1 MYGSFDRRSSSSRP
15 LSDELCRNLEV
26 ALAAPAAASLL
37 RHEDCSKPPPLVRV
51 QLQLPEPKPNAFR
64 QKRPCGPGRRRRQ
77 RPEPQGGHHEG
88 MLALP
93 SRGWTLASTGLI
105 VAASQARDLAA
116 KDRGGTSDPYLVLTL
131 GDTRIVTH
139 SVPKTLNPEWNA
151 IEELPI
157 SSFQSLVLE
166 VICWDKDRFGKD
178 YMGEFDLALEEIF
191 QNERTEQEPRWFSLK
206 SKRPGKKTSVVSGE
220 VMLQFTLL
228 DTANP
233 AASPQQVFEKLY
245 SLIGTVPVGSSRNF
259 TPCMTPLLK
268 PTKSPRSAPTS
279 SSSPDEDDDDED
291 LTEFDDDAFEE
302 GEDASKPE
310 TAERRRRR
318 LRIKGLKRRRRQNPY
333 AFNNGY
339 SDVVGII
346 FLEICKITDLPP
358 ESNLTRTSFD
368 MDPFVVASLGKKT
381 YRTRRVRH
389 NLNPVFNEKMIFH
402 VQGHEQA
409 YSFAFTVIDY
419 DKYSGNDFI
428 ASCSLPIHE
437 LIEKAPKADPQ
448 TGLYGLRDPPEHAPA
463 AVKTRFKRL
472 GMSRS
477 SSSQSLGKMMRP
489 GLSKNA
495 SSTSSVSLNPALDP
509 GQAQA
514 ISQALLV
521 PGETLANT
529 GIDTTEPSMEGENPD
544 FHGFALPLKMKNL
557 DKWES
562 KHNPVIYLRA
572 KYMPYP
578 ALRQQFWRAMLRQY
592 DTDESGE
599 ISRVELTTMLDTL
612 GSTLRE
618 STIDSFFQRFPHKAA
633 DNEETWD
640 LSMDEAVICLEDQL
654 DAKNRPVASVGDR
667 LRSMV
672 PDMKHLGIHDR
683 PASSPGESGTCTPQI
698 SLEPQTYTAVPEI
711 NTPAEMDLDEDSDER
726 GEEHVV
732 EIRECPICH
741 QPRLHKRSDTD
752 IITHIATCAS
762 QDWRQVNTVLMGGF
776 VTASQAQRKWYSK
789 VITKISY
796 GGYKLGANSAN
807 ILVQDRMTGQ
817 INEEKM
823 SVYVRL
829 GIRLLYKG
837 LKSRDMEN
845 KRIRKMLKNLSIK
858 QGRKFD
864 DPTSKDE
871 IEKFIEFHGLD
882 MSEVL
887 LPISEF
893 KNFNEFF
900 YRALKPD
907 ARPCSAPTNPKI
919 IVSPADCRSVVFNQ
933 LTQATKIWVKGR
945 EFNMK
950 RLIGDAYPDDAARY
964 DNGALGIFRLAPQD
978 YHRFHIPVDGI
989 MGKPVTIAGEY
1000 YTVNP
1005 MAIRSALDVYGENV
1019 RVVVPIESEVHG
1031 RVMVIC
1037 VGAMMVGSTVITRNE
1052 GDHVKR
1058 AEELGYFKFGGSTI
1072 LVLFEPGKM
1081 RFDDDLADNSSGA
1094 LETLIR
1100 AGMSIG
1106 HSPGEPQWTPDMR
1119 KSEGDITEAEKK
1131 EAKRRIQGNFSMQE
1145 SPGDS
1150 GDDDGHGAPPR
1161 KMSVAPTVSTLAASA
1176 L

>member
-1 MYGSFDRRSSSSRP
+1 MRIVPNRLLSSSTCNSRSQSPMRSSR
-15 LSDELCRNLEV
+15 LDH
-26 ALAAPAAASLL
+26 AGHAADA
-37 RHEDCSKPPPLVRV
+37 
-51 QLQLPEPKPNAFR
+51 
-64 QKRPCGPGRRRRQ
+64 GPGLSLKVVIMR
-77 RPEPQGGHHEG
+77 
-88 MLALP
+88 
-93 SRGWTLASTGLI
+93 
-105 VAASQARDLAA
+105 ARNLAA

-131 GDTRIVTH
+131 GDTRVVTH
-139 SVPKTLNPEWNA
+139 SVSKSLNPEWNV

-157 SSFQSLVLE
+157 NSVQSLVLD

-191 QNERTEQEPRWFSLK
+191 HNEKTEQEPRWFSLK

-220 VMLQFTLL
+220 VMLQFTIL

-245 SLIGTVPVGSSRNF
+245 NLIGTATVGSSRNI
-259 TPCMTPLLK
+259 TPSTTSLHTPTNMPK
-268 PTKSPRSAPTS
+268 SAPNS
-279 SSSPDEDDDDED
+279 SSSPDEDDYDED
-291 LTEFDDDAFEE
+291 LTEFDDETHEE

-333 AFNNGY
+333 AFTNGN

-358 ESNLTRTSFD
+358 ESNLTRTGFD

-389 NLNPVFNEKMIFH
+389 NLNPVFNEKMIFQ

-409 YSFAFTVIDY
+409 YSFAFTVIDH

-428 ASCSLPIHE
+428 ASCSLPIHD
-437 LIEKAPKADPQ
+437 LIEKAPKADPE
-448 TGLYGLRDPPEHAPA
+448 TGLYGLRDPPGHAPA

-472 GMSRS
+472 GISRS
-477 SSSQSLGKMMRP
+477 SSSQSLSKMMRP

-495 SSTSSVSLNPALDP
+495 SSTSSTSQTPPLDP

-514 ISQALLV
+514 ASQALLIQ
-521 PGETLANT
+521 GDSDA
-529 GIDTTEPSMEGENPD
+529 TEPTMEGEDPD
-544 FHGFALPLKMKNL
+544 LHGFALPLKMKNL

-562 KHNPVIYLRA
+562 KYNPVIYLRA
-572 KYMPYP
+572 KYVPYP

-640 LSMDEAVICLEDQL
+640 LSMAEAVICLEDQL
-654 DAKNRPVASVGDR
+654 DARNRPAASVGDK

-672 PDMKHLGIHDR
+672 PDMKHLGIHSK
-683 PASSPGESGTCTPQI
+683 PASSPDGSGASTPQI
-698 SLEPQTYTAVPEI
+698 SFESQTSTALPEI
-711 NTPAEMDLDEDSDER
+711 STPAEVEMDEDSDDR

-864 DPTSKDE
+864 DAASKDE

-887 LPISEF
+887 LPIDGF

-907 ARPCSAPTNPKI
+907 ARPCSAPNKAKI
-919 IVSPADCRSVVFNQ
+919 IVSPADCRCVVFNQ
-933 LTQATKIWVKGR
+933 TTQATKIWVKGR
-945 EFNMK
+945 EFSMK
-950 RLIGDAYPDDAARY
+950 RLIGDAYPDDVARY
-964 DNGALGIFRLAPQD
+964 ENGALGIFRLAPQD

-989 MGKPVTIAGEY
+989 MGKPMTIAGEY

-1019 RVVVPIESEVHG
+1019 RVVVPIDSEVHG

-1037 VGAMMVGSTVITRNE
+1037 VGAMMVGSTVITRSE
-1052 GDHVKR
+1052 GDQVKR

-1072 LVLFEPGKM
+1072 LLLFEPGKM
-1081 RFDDDLADNSSGA
+1081 RFDDDLVDNSSGA

-1100 AGMSIG
+1100 VGMSIG
-1106 HSPGEPQWTPDMR
+1106 HSPGEPQWAPDMR
-1119 KSEGDITEAEKK
+1119 KSDEDITEAEKK
-1131 EAKRRIQGNFSMQE
+1131 EAKRRIQGNFSMEE

-1150 GDDDGHGAPPR
+1150 GDDSHGAPPR
-1161 KMSVAPTVSTLAASA
+1161 KMSVAPTVSTLAASG